1 MGLSE
6 IANGSSLATSA
17 VSYKEYTQFESKYL
31 PINRMFKTIM
41 QSQS

>member
-17 VSYKEYTQFESKYL
+17 VSHKEYTQFESKYL
-31 PINRMFKTIM
+31 PINWMFRTIP

>member
-6 IANGSSLATSA
+6 IASGSSLATSA
-17 VSYKEYTQFESKYL
+17 ASFKEYTQFESKYL
-31 PINRMFKTIM
+31 PINRMFKTIP

>member
-6 IANGSSLATSA
+6 IANGSSLATNA
-17 VSYKEYTQFESKYL
+17 VSCKEYTQFESKYL
-31 PINRMFKTIM
+31 PINRMFKTIP

>member
-6 IANGSSLATSA
+6 IANGSSLATST

-31 PINRMFKTIM
+31 PISRVFKTIP
-41 QSQS
+41 

>member
-6 IANGSSLATSA
+6 IASGSSLATSA
-17 VSYKEYTQFESKYL
+17 VSFKEYTQFESKYS
-31 PINRMFKTIM
+31 PINWMFRTIP